1 MRWATVVLA
10 TVLILGSASFAT
22 AECAWVLWVKTTV
35 LLSGDKNKPK
45 PGWDLGNTFKNQP
58 QCDHERR
65 THWEALAEIAE
76 ADVGAS
82 NVTKKQGEYVT
93 RFFPKGGH
101 ISEVLYCLPD
111 TIDPRVKG
119 E

>member
-1 MRWATVVLA
+1 MKRAIAMLTMIL
-10 TVLILGSASFAT
+10 LLGSTPLAT

-45 PGWDLGNTFKNQP
+45 PAWDIGRTFKNQP
-58 QCDHERR
+58 QCDRERLM
-65 THWEALAEIAE
+65 HWAALAEIAE

-93 RFFPKGGH
+93 RFFPTGGH
-101 ISEVLYCLPD
+101 INEVLHCLPD
-111 TIDPRVKG
+111 TIDPREKRK
-119 E
+119 